1 MSLNT
6 ISFLGKFTTGV
17 TELEISCKV
26 KDIIKTINNLVKCD
40 NYIKLL
46 KLKQNKRQFFKMFKI
61 IKYKS

>member
-26 KDIIKTINNLVKCD
+26 KDIIKIINNLVKCD

-46 KLKQNKRQFFKMFKI
+46 KLKQNKR
-61 IKYKS
+61 